1 MNMKNQKT
9 IKGLSVEYNGKTI
22 DNITELFIDTWD
34 KLPVNFSYFEN
45 ENTRVNVNCAL
56 EDIKINIE
64 QWGKDMKNQ
73 KRNFIDEMVDI
84 FGYDY
89 VIGYCLCSEYD
100 IKKKAGKEED
110 EEKARGLLKVAKRYS
125 AKAEQLTRERI
136 ANGL

>member
-1 MNMKNQKT
+1 
-9 IKGLSVEYNGKTI
+9 
-22 DNITELFIDTWD
+22 
-34 KLPVNFSYFEN
+34 
-45 ENTRVNVNCAL
+45 
-56 EDIKINIE
+56 
-64 QWGKDMKNQ
+64 MKNQ

>member
-64 QWGKDMKNQ
+64 
-73 KRNFIDEMVDI
+73 
-84 FGYDY
+84 
-89 VIGYCLCSEYD
+89 
-100 IKKKAGKEED
+100 
-110 EEKARGLLKVAKRYS
+110 
-125 AKAEQLTRERI
+125 
-136 ANGL
+136 

>member
-1 MNMKNQKT
+1 MKNQKT
-9 IKGLSVEYNGKTI
+9 IKGLSIEYNGKTI
-22 DNITELFIDTWD
+22 DNITELVISTWD

-56 EDIKINIE
+56 KDIKINIE